1 MIGQHA
7 FGARLRTQRERQ
19 GVSLAAI
26 ADSTKIKLSLL
37 DELERGDVSHW
48 PRGLFRRAYL
58 RDYAAAIGAPAEPLV
73 AEFVRLFPEE
83 GVPSDEPPP
92 VSEPEPMRLAFP
104 EGRELSSHRVLST
117 VADAAAELT
126 AILFSGLIISF
137 AFSTTILTAC
147 GAVALVYYPLA
158 AAVSGRTLSTS
169 RLKWLAR
176 GLRLPSITPAVE
188 AEEPATLYLVPRLA
202 VTQQQQQ
209 PQPVPLPLAAAP
221 LVAVTSEE
229 PPARHS
235 AAV

>member
-19 GVSLAAI
+19 GISLAAI

-58 RDYAAAIGAPAEPLV
+58 RDYAAAIGASAEPLV

-83 GVPSDEPPP
+83 GLPSDETAAIT
-92 VSEPEPMRLAFP
+92 EPEPMRLTFP
-104 EGRELSSHRVLST
+104 EERQRVSQRAVSS

-126 AILFSGLIISF
+126 GVLVAGLAVSF
-137 AFSTTILTAC
+137 AFSTTILTTC
-147 GAVALVYYPLA
+147 GAVALAYYPLA
-158 AAVSGRTLSTS
+158 TAITGRTLSTS
-169 RLKWLAR
+169 RLKWLVGR
-176 GLRLPSITPAVE
+176 LRSSAAPVE
-188 AEEPATLYLVPRLA
+188 AEEPAALYLVPRLTPSPQA
-202 VTQQQQQ
+202 V
-209 PQPVPLPLAAAP
+209 PAPP
-221 LVAVTSEE
+221 LVAVSTEDTS
-229 PPARHS
+229 ARHS

>member
-19 GVSLAAI
+19 GISLAAI
-26 ADSTKIKLSLL
+26 AESTKIKLSLL

-58 RDYAAAIGAPAEPLV
+58 RDYAAEIGASAEPLV

-83 GVPSDEPPP
+83 GPPSDETAAI
-92 VSEPEPMRLAFP
+92 SAPEPMRLTFP
-104 EGRELSSHRVLST
+104 EGRQLASQRAVSS

-126 AILFSGLIISF
+126 GVLVAGLAISF

-147 GAVALVYYPLA
+147 GAVALAYYPLA
-158 AAVSGRTLSTS
+158 TAVTGRTLSTS
-169 RLKWLAR
+169 RLKWLAGR
-176 GLRLPSITPAVE
+176 LRSSVAPVAT
-188 AEEPATLYLVPRLA
+188 EEPATLYLVPRL
-202 VTQQQQQ
+202 TPSQ
-209 PQPVPLPLAAAP
+209 PAMPATP
-221 LVAVTSEE
+221 LVAVSTEDTS
-229 PPARHS
+229 ARHS

>member
-19 GVSLAAI
+19 GISLAAI
-26 ADSTKIKLSLL
+26 AESTKIKLSLL

-83 GVPSDEPPP
+83 GLPSDETAAL
-92 VSEPEPMRLAFP
+92 STPEPMRLTFP
-104 EGRELSSHRVLST
+104 EGRQQASQRAVSS

-126 AILFSGLIISF
+126 GVLVAGLAVSF
-137 AFSTTILTAC
+137 ALSTTILTAC
-147 GAVALVYYPLA
+147 GAVALAYYPLA
-158 AAVSGRTLSTS
+158 TAVTGRTLSTS
-169 RLKWLAR
+169 RLKWLVGR
-176 GLRLPSITPAVE
+176 LRSSAAPAA
-188 AEEPATLYLVPRLA
+188 AEEPATLYLVPRLTPSPPA
-202 VTQQQQQ
+202 M
-209 PQPVPLPLAAAP
+209 PAPP
-221 LVAVTSEE
+221 LVAVGTEDTQ
-229 PPARHS
+229 ARHS